1 MKNVFPRAHDHR
13 HCRSTAL
20 RAAEALAVKRGVRL
34 TPLRRRVL
42 EIVLE
47 SHRPMGA
54 YDVLKE
60 LSPERPQ
67 PPIVYRALDFLLAQ
81 GFVHRIDSL
90 NAYIGCFSPARTHR
104 SHFLLCERC
113 GRAAEIDDDA
123 LATALGHAAHAAGFA
138 VQRETVEIS
147 GVCSE
152 CRPSSK

>member
-1 MKNVFPRAHDHR
+1 MKNAFPHAHDHHR
-13 HCRSTAL
+13 CQSSAL
-20 RAAEALAVKRGVRL
+20 EAAETLAAKRGVRL

-60 LSPERPQ
+60 LSPAKPA
-67 PPIVYRALDFLLAQ
+67 PPTVYRALDFLLAQ

-90 NAYIGCFSPARTHR
+90 NAYIGCFSPERRHR
-104 SHFLLCERC
+104 SHFLLCSRC

-123 LATALGHAAHAAGFA
+123 LVAALAHAARAANFA

-147 GVCSE
+147 GLCSE
-152 CRPSSK
+152 CGSSSN